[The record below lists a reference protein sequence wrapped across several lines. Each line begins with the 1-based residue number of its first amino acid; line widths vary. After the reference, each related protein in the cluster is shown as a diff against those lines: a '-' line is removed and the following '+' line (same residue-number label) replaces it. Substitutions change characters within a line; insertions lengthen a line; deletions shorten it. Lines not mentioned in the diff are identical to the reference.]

1 MLTVLGYLVL
11 VGMAACWVL
20 CYRRPGFALGLVMVL
35 YTAKQLQMSYMGVF
49 LEHSAWFNYL
59 VFFGVCL
66 AVVAS
71 MSRHRTMWFGAWNRV
86 LALTLFMYLFALFA
100 MLYSPSREYAM
111 DRAKDGAPYWLMEAV
126 LLPLV
131 FVELRDVQKFCMP
144 FLVVASAV
152 VLLFLTNPHTTFYAG
167 RLTLQM
173 GFFRGVADY
182 RGNPLATAQLGGYL
196 AIVAALML
204 PMRATWVAN
213 MMRLGAVF
221 LGLGIAISAGSRGQL
236 ILAVLV
242 IVLFW
247 PLARSVRNP
256 KQFFVNSFGFGMFAV
271 VAFFALRFFITQN
284 VEQDARWNPQRQL
297 ETIGHRAWEAWRLI
311 DAWLEQPLKWPFGLG
326 TNAYSF
332 ISGEPHSYAHNV
344 FIELLGE
351 LGLLGFACGVVLVVW
366 IIRDGR
372 LFWHTHRHDPPA
384 RATATVLLALA
395 AYNLLLAMKQGTFV
409 GPPDA
414 WYVALIISKLVARDQ
429 ALVAHGWVD
438 ETRVPLVDDSAAIA
452 EAYTRH
458 EAAG

>member
-1 MLTVLGYLVL
+1 MLSALGYLVL
-11 VGMAACWVL
+11 VGMAVCWL
-20 CYRRPGFALGLVMVL
+20 ICYRRPGFALGMVLVL
-35 YTAKQLQMSYMGVF
+35 YTAKQLQMSYMNVF

-66 AVVAS
+66 AVLSA
-71 MSRHRTMWFGAWNRV
+71 MTRHRTMWTGAWNRV
-86 LALTLFMYLFALFA
+86 LAMSLFLYVFAIFA
-100 MLYSPSREYAM
+100 IIYSPSREFAM
-111 DRAKDGAPYWLMEAV
+111 DRARDGAPYWLMEAV

-144 FLVVASAV
+144 FLIIACVVVA
-152 VLLFLTNPHTTFYAG
+152 LFLTNPHTTFYAG

-173 GFFRGVADY
+173 GYFRGVTDY

-204 PMRATWVAN
+204 PLRAGWFGQI
-213 MMRLGAVF
+213 MRLAGVF

-242 IVLFW
+242 IVLCW

-256 KQFFVNSFGFGMFAV
+256 KQFFLTAFGFAIFAG
-271 VAFFALRFFITQN
+271 VALVALKFFITQN

-311 DAWLEQPLKWPFGLG
+311 DAWLGEPLKWPFGLG

-332 ISGEPHSYAHNV
+332 ISGEPHSYAHNL
-344 FIELLGE
+344 FIEMLGE
-351 LGLLGFACGVVLVVW
+351 LGLVGFVCFSILVVW

-372 LFWHTHRHDPPA
+372 TFWKTHRNDPA
-384 RATATVLLALA
+384 SRATATVLIALGS
-395 AYNLLLAMKQGTFV
+395 YNLLLSMKQGTYV

-414 WYVALIISKLVARDQ
+414 LFVALIISRFVARDRVFM
-429 ALVAHGWVD
+429 ARGWAAPT
-438 ETRVPLVDDSAAIA
+438 ESAAEEQIEYGEVEPSRGA
-452 EAYTRH
+452 MP
-458 EAAG
+458 